1 MLSLLLPSFFD
12 IPPSYLDPDDDHW
25 ENKRGKMMADLT
37 ADVLVVR
44 PIYGICNRQ
53 GKQLFADV
61 SGTSFR
67 IELLFVID
75 NARWYA

>member
-1 MLSLLLPSFFD
+1 
-12 IPPSYLDPDDDHW
+12 
-25 ENKRGKMMADLT
+25 MADLT

-75 NARWYA
+75 NARWYAWISTYHHPQGKSRHTQEQYHGW

>member
-1 MLSLLLPSFFD
+1 
-12 IPPSYLDPDDDHW
+12 
-25 ENKRGKMMADLT
+25 MADLT